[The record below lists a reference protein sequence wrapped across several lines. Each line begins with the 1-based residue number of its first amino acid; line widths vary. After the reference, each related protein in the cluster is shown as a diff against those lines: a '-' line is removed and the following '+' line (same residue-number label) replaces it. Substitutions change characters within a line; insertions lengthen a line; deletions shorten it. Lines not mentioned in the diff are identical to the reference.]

1 MKEYL
6 LVTFGFCSQLIHG
19 LVDRIMQV
27 IGAVSVPVGDN
38 TGYYLKHSEVSIF
51 SHAFDNI
58 GFIY

>member
-1 MKEYL
+1 
-6 LVTFGFCSQLIHG
+6 
-19 LVDRIMQV
+19 MQV

-58 GFIY
+58 GFFFTSF